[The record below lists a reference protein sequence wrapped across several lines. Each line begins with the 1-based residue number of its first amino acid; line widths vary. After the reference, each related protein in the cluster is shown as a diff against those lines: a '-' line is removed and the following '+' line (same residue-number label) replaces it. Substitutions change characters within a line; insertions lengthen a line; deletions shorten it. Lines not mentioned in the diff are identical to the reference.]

1 MQFQD
6 QAYSDALSQLKY
18 EENSAFL
25 FASTQSELNEGD
37 KDHEHL
43 YAWAS
48 ETKMTQFDP
57 SAMCQALTGN
67 VLFVGDVIGEQH
79 YTALKIEL
87 AHTNTQF
94 DSKPMPDTEWYP
106 SHLEPDDAIPAPS
119 ASMICNQTR
128 MIAFI
133 RNDWLDLETSTSK
146 LGPVVFNQPVREC
159 DVRALPYVERGMCAP
174 WADRDLLKQ
183 FQLVVLSTG
192 ARFRSN
198 GLFCAGLT
206 KTLRWLNRN
215 METST
220 RVLYRTEVPA
230 TAGDYRLACV

>member
-106 SHLEPDDAIPAPS
+106 SHLEPECQCSRPIP
-119 ASMICNQTR
+119 MH
-128 MIAFI
+128 
-133 RNDWLDLETSTSK
+133 
-146 LGPVVFNQPVREC
+146 
-159 DVRALPYVERGMCAP
+159 
-174 WADRDLLKQ
+174 
-183 FQLVVLSTG
+183 
-192 ARFRSN
+192 FR
-198 GLFCAGLT
+198 
-206 KTLRWLNRN
+206 
-215 METST
+215 
-220 RVLYRTEVPA
+220 VPA
-230 TAGDYRLACV
+230 VHLPIFGMGPEGICEHLMHQQKSAPPEVGSLCAHKVRSILLSCTEHIDGF